1 MISDLSQLPSPH
13 RYNDQRTVRIPA
25 HDNDVNSVCFLDSST
40 QVLASAADDGLC
52 KVWDRRALREDDPVP
67 VGELAGHVDGLT
79 YVSPKGDGRYLITN
93 SKDQTIK
100 LWDLRKFSGRSAV
113 EESRRAVT
121 GQRWDYRMHK
131 IPKTVVSGRRRVEG
145 DTQGPADSHQMSL
158 LSTGHDWQCGRQGR
172 HL

>member
-145 DTQGPADSHQMSL
+145 DT
-158 LSTGHDWQCGRQGR
+158 TV
-172 HL
+172 

>member
-1 MISDLSQLPSPH
+1 MTAVSTSLTGKNNRSSLQLVICRLRSSH
-13 RYNDQRTVRIPA
+13 QRTARIAA

-79 YVSPKGDGRYLITN
+79 FVSPKGDGRYLVTN

-100 LWDLRKFSGRSAV
+100 LWDLRKFSGRAAV
-113 EESRRAVT
+113 EESRRAVD
-121 GQRWDYRMHK
+121 GQSWDYR
-131 IPKTVVSGRRRVEG
+131 
-145 DTQGPADSHQMSL
+145 
-158 LSTGHDWQCGRQGR
+158 
-172 HL
+172 